1 MKKYLDVAMDLFD
14 KKEYDKALEQLNK
27 ALDNKEYEALSILA
41 MIYIKG
47 LGVET
52 NIDKALEYLFLGDKY
67 EDKKCISI
75 LGDYYY
81 NGKYVNKDLD
91 KAKSYY
97 NRASL
102 MLEPHAT
109 GMLGLFL
116 YNEEKYSEAIE
127 YFKSAALYSDTNS
140 MYYLAKCAY
149 DGIGMDKD
157 YELSFALFNKLYE
170 INKDNNEIKKY
181 LADMYFNG
189 YGTPQD
195 FSKAKELYETLD
207 DNDSIFNLALIYK
220 NHLKEYEKAYELF
233 KRVKN
238 GKSQFEQA
246 LMLYNGLGINEN
258 KNDAYFKFYACAMSK
273 YVYSYPFV
281 GDCYYY
287 GYGVKKDYSE
297 AIKWYELALSENL
310 KNQNLNIGLS
320 YLKLKKYDEA
330 ISYLEKEE
338 DSVNKFKALG
348 EIYLKLKK
356 YDLSYNAYLCAS
368 EYDDSYSM
376 LQVSKMLKKG
386 KGVEK
391 NKELSSIYYLKYLK
405 IIALE
410 DNENT

>member
-1 MKKYLDVAMDLFD
+1 MKYIDEALNNFNNQKYSESIPLFL
-14 KKEYDKALEQLNK
+14 KAI
-27 ALDNKEYEALSILA
+27 DNKEYDAYFYLSL
-41 MIYIKG
+41 IYLKG
-47 LGVET
+47 LGVEES
-52 NIDKALEYLFLGDKY
+52 IDKGLDYLFLGDKKDVK
-67 EDKKCISI
+67 ECISS

-97 NRASL
+97 ERASKL
-102 MLEPHAT
+102 LEPHAI
-109 GMLGLFL
+109 GMIGLFL
-116 YNEEKYSEAIE
+116 YNEEKYSEAID
-127 YFKSAALYSDTNS
+127 YFKSGALYYDTNS
-140 MYYLAKCAY
+140 MYYMAKCAY
-149 DGIGMDKD
+149 EGLGMEKD
-157 YELSFALFNKLYE
+157 YILAFGLFNKIYE
-170 INKDNNEIKKY
+170 YNDSNIEIRKI
-181 LADMYFNG
+181 LADMYYNG
-189 YGTPQD
+189 YGIDQD
-195 FSKAKELYETLD
+195 FNKAKELYETLD
-207 DNDSIFNLALIYK
+207 DNESKFNLGLIYK
-220 NHLKEYEKAYELF
+220 NHLKDYEKAYNLF
-233 KRVKN
+233 KQIKSVE
-238 GKSQFEQA
+238 SQFEQA

-310 KNQNLNIGLS
+310 KNQYLNIGLS

-330 ISYLEKEE
+330 INYLEKEE

-368 EYDDSYSM
+368 AYDDSYSM

-405 IIALE
+405 IVAVN